1 MTFEV
6 RLAVLVLAA
15 FATAS
20 LAASVLVPWAAARIT
35 LARPRSI
42 AAALTTL
49 RLLPVGAG
57 VFAAVVTFASFLIF
71 EQRSRLESTGVLL
84 QALAAL
90 TLTFTGAFAVR
101 WHLITRQTR
110 RLVARWLPDARPIAL
125 GAARVP
131 AFVVASEFPIVGVI
145 GVVRPRLII
154 AESVLDACTPEEL
167 EAILAH
173 EQAHIERRDNLW
185 RALLMAA
192 PDALAWLPI
201 SRRLQSAWHAA
212 TEEAADDCAGRLGRQ
227 GRPLLAQALVKVAR
241 LAVSR
246 REPGDLPATAFYR
259 GGDIERRVR
268 RLLAPEGAAA
278 RPHRAVRVVL
288 ALAFAALTIAS
299 LETVHLI
306 LEAAVHGLP

>member
-1 MTFEV
+1 VTFEI

-20 LAASVLVPWAAARIT
+20 LAASVLVPWIAARIS

-42 AAALTTL
+42 ATALTTV
-49 RLLPVGAG
+49 RLLPAGASLL
-57 VFAAVVTFASFLIF
+57 AAAAAGAAFLIF
-71 EQRSRLESTGVLL
+71 EERGRIETTGMLL
-84 QALAAL
+84 QALAVL
-90 TLTFTGAFAVR
+90 TLLFTAAFAVR
-101 WHLITRQTR
+101 WYLVTRQTR
-110 RLVARWLPDARPIAL
+110 RLIARWMPNACPITL

-131 AFVVASEFPIVGVI
+131 AFVVASEFPIIGVI

-154 AESVLDACTPEEL
+154 AQSVLDACTAEEL
-167 EAILAH
+167 ESILAH

-185 RALLMAA
+185 RALLMTT
-192 PDALAWLPI
+192 PDVLTWLPI
-201 SRRLQSAWHAA
+201 SERLQAAGHAA
-212 TEEAADDCAGRLGRQ
+212 TEEAADDCAGRLGER

-246 REPGDLPATAFYR
+246 VEPGDLPATALYR
-259 GGDIERRVR
+259 GDDIGRRVR

-278 RPHRAVRVVL
+278 RPHRALRVVL
-288 ALAFAALTIAS
+288 ALALSALAVAS
-299 LETVHLI
+299 LETVHQI

>member
-1 MTFEV
+1 MTFEI

-20 LAASVLVPWAAARIT
+20 LATSALVPWVARRIT

-42 AAALTTL
+42 ATALTTV
-49 RLLPVGAG
+49 RLLPAAAGLIVSAVAGA
-57 VFAAVVTFASFLIF
+57 AFLIF
-71 EQRSRLESTGVLL
+71 EERARIETTGVLL
-84 QALAAL
+84 QVLAVLALL
-90 TLTFTGAFAVR
+90 FTAAFAGR
-101 WHLITRQTR
+101 WYLITRQTR
-110 RLVARWLPDARPIAL
+110 RLIARWLPNARPIAL

-131 AFVVASEFPIVGVI
+131 AFAVASEFPIIGVI

-154 AESVLDACTPEEL
+154 AQSVLDACTPEEL

-192 PDALAWLPI
+192 PDVLTWLPI
-201 SRRLQSAWHAA
+201 SDRLQSAWHAA
-212 TEEAADDCAGRLGRQ
+212 TEEAADDCAGRLGQ
-227 GRPLLAQALVKVAR
+227 LGRPLLAQALVKVAR
-241 LAVSR
+241 LAVAR
-246 REPGDLPATAFYR
+246 PEPGDLPATALYR
-259 GGDIERRVR
+259 GDDIERRVR
-268 RLLAPEGAAA
+268 RLLMPVGADA
-278 RPHRAVRVVL
+278 RPHRALRVVL
-288 ALAFAALTIAS
+288 TLAFTALAVAS